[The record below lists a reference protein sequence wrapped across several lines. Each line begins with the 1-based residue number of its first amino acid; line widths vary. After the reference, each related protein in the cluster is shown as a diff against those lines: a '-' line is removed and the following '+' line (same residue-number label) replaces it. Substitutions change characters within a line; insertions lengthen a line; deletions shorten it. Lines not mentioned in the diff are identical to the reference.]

1 MAESIASPQTG
12 TRLRVTEIFYSLQG
26 ESRTVGIPT
35 VFIRLTGCPLRCGYC
50 DTSYAFSGGSWW
62 ELAEILKELEKYQTR
77 YVTVTGGEPLA
88 QKACRELLHELCERG
103 YQVSLETS
111 GAMDIAGLDERVSV
125 VMDLKTPGSG
135 ELEKN
140 MYANIDLLRPHD
152 QVKFVLCD
160 RRDYE
165 WACGIL
171 REYQLHER
179 CEVLM
184 SPAYAQLN
192 LRDLADWVIA
202 DQLPVRV
209 QMQLHKAIWG
219 DTPGR

>member
-1 MAESIASPQTG
+1 MAERIASPQTG

-62 ELAEILKELEKYQTR
+62 ELAAILKELEKYQTR

-111 GAMDIAGLDERVSV
+111 GAMDISGLDERVSI
-125 VMDLKTPGSG
+125 VMDLKSPGSG
-135 ELEKN
+135 ELDKN
-140 MYANIDLLRPHD
+140 LYANIGLLRPHD
-152 QVKFVLCD
+152 QLKFVLCD

-171 REYQLHER
+171 REYRLHEC

-184 SPAYAQLN
+184 SPAHAQLS